1 MAGLR
6 KVMSFRRGQGDIAYS
21 DKPASAVLDDFL
33 QGDEGS
39 RYAVEAM
46 TGNDDTLIVVLRPE
60 RGR

>member
-1 MAGLR
+1 MR
-6 KVMSFRRGQGDIAYS
+6 KVMSFQREHDASEDS
-21 DKPASAVLDDFL
+21 DKPASAVLDEFL

-46 TGNDDTLIVVLRPE
+46 TGNDDALIVVLRPE